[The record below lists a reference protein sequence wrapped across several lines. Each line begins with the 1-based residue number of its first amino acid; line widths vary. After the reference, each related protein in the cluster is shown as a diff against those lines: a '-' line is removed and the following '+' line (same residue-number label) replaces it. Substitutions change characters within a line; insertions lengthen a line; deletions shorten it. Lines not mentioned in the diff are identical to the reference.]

1 MMPSQLNSIATKDY
15 FAAAPAAHKTEQN
28 LSKNT
33 ILLATTVEPPSVA
46 NHHYWG
52 DLNTYFAVCNV
63 QIAQVC

>member
-15 FAAAPAAHKTEQN
+15 LQPHLRRTKTEQN